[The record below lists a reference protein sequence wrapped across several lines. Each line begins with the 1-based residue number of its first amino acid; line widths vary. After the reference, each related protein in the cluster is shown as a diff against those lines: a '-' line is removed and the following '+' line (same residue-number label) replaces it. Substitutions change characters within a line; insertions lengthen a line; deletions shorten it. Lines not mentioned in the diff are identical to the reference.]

1 MCEHDHNHHHSDE
14 QENNK
19 LAIAKL
25 VISIVIFV
33 TATILHPTGLN
44 RLLIYF
50 SAYLI
55 AGGDVV
61 LKAIK
66 HILKGKVFDE
76 NFLMV
81 LATVGALAIGE
92 YPEAVMVMVLYQ
104 IGEMLQ
110 DYAVEKSKKSISLLM
125 NIRPDYANIVVN
137 SELIKKN
144 PEDVKIGDTIV
155 VKTGE
160 KIPLD
165 GIVINGHASIDTSA
179 LTGESVPKCLKTGD
193 NAISGCINTNGVL
206 TIKVEKEF
214 GESTVSKILELVEHA
229 SSKKQ
234 KLKTL

>member
-44 RLLIYF
+44 RLLIDF

-110 DYAVEKSKKSISLLM
+110 DYAVEKSKKSISSLM

-137 SELIKKN
+137 SEVIKKK

-155 VKTGE
+155 VKAG
-160 KIPLD
+160 
-165 GIVINGHASIDTSA
+165 
-179 LTGESVPKCLKTGD
+179 
-193 NAISGCINTNGVL
+193 
-206 TIKVEKEF
+206 
-214 GESTVSKILELVEHA
+214 
-229 SSKKQ
+229 
-234 KLKTL
+234 